1 MKRFLFVYNTA
12 TQKGSV
18 KMKKG
23 LLKQK
28 RVVYAVRKNRVLM
41 KKSKKRWVTYGLIFG
56 GMAVG
61 ILFNGQQVQAAEWVA
76 NTPEAIVE
84 RIKDQSVTMI
94 EGDTVWNIGLAI
106 NIKDPMQLL
115 FDNGFK
121 NGEQYTLPVGTVI
134 SWDGDHVIVKDS
146 QGKVI
151 GDKIVQDEE
160 KIETD
165 KPIAS
170 QAVNT
175 SKTTEA
181 AKKSQHSEL
190 NAELNKRVSDAK
202 KKLVKTAE
210 KHSSSTKKPE
220 YQKTDSPESESQRL
234 EAQLAIEKAKLEEL
248 LAALAEKY
256 DLEDQAFSDDE
267 SIEYLRDQE
276 AEIQEMI
283 AIIQEEM
290 AASKAALAE
299 SQTAYDQA
307 LADVNTSQAALVAAQ
322 QQVEQHT
329 NEKKQ
334 ADANAAALE
343 QTLAEAKQTGNQDA
357 IADAESQLQA
367 ARTLQ
372 EQLAAQLTDAQNALA
387 ASETEAADKAAALQ
401 AAEAALNE
409 DKDLFSRY
417 LTTEKTTRKL
427 LEGTQADLAASKG
440 LTDNQWDALEQEID
454 DLEAA
459 VEKQEA
465 IVADLTE
472 KLGRTKAAEAEA
484 RPEELEWLKAA
495 SLELINLFTY
505 TDEQTKNELS
515 AQVKAAKTEAALDE
529 IMEAAVYAEDE
540 AYDSDDLSELREEA
554 LSLFDTVYTELTDAE
569 INTYYDA
576 VKKAATGDE
585 IVELMEGIVEDAN
598 LRLVQNRLISD
609 LTSGSYNDQLTTAQI
624 NEYLARAKAAKTI
637 DDITALDYEL
647 YEATGGN

>member
-1 MKRFLFVYNTA
+1 
-12 TQKGSV
+12 
-18 KMKKG
+18 MKKG

-56 GMAVG
+56 GMAAG

-84 RIKDQSVTMI
+84 RIKDQSVTMV

-106 NIKDPMQLL
+106 NIKNPMQLL

-134 SWDGDHVIVKDS
+134 SWDGNHVVVKDP

-165 KPIAS
+165 KPIAG

-202 KKLVKTAE
+202 KKLVKSAE
-210 KHSSSTKKPE
+210 KHSNSTKKPE
-220 YQKTDSPESESQRL
+220 YQKTASPESESQRL

-267 SIEYLRDQE
+267 SIESLREQE
-276 AEIQEMI
+276 AEMQEMI

-290 AASKAALAE
+290 ATSKAALAE

-307 LADVNTSQAALVAAQ
+307 LADVNTSQAALVSAQ
-322 QQVEQHT
+322 QQVEQYT
-329 NEKKQ
+329 NEKNQ

-372 EQLAAQLTDAQNALA
+372 EQLASQLTDAQNATA
-387 ASETEAADKAAALQ
+387 AAETEAADKAAALQ

-427 LEGTQADLAASKG
+427 LEDTQADLAASKG
-440 LTDNQWDALEQEID
+440 LTDDQWDTLEQEIA
-454 DLEAA
+454 DLETA

-484 RPEELEWLKAA
+484 QQEELEWLKAA

-505 TDEQTKNELS
+505 TDTQTKNELS

-585 IVELMEGIVEDAN
+585 IVALMEGIVGDAN
-598 LRLVQNRLISD
+598 LRLTQNRLISD
-609 LTSGSYNDQLTTAQI
+609 LTSGSYNDQLTAVQI

-637 DDITALDYEL
+637 DDITVLDYEL